1 MVGSRDTSVVGKILD
16 NQSNKSDEMI
26 KLELKLEECQQIID
40 LNLNRD
46 RSSSVISNMSDG
58 DFENKY
64 FTGKR
69 PSFKRKKISEDDLE
83 KIKKEVS
90 NSDDAICL
98 MKNGKIIYVN
108 EAWLREWGYEKNDV
122 IGCNFNFIQGKKTDR
137 KKIDRILEKSRQR
150 IKFTEDILNY
160 KKDGTCVNNHIVSE
174 PFLDDCYKVTSFLT
188 IPSFEEENSKIDDE
202 IMKINQSTEN
212 SETMNLSKIRNAYA
226 KKLSEDKQ
234 KTKRI
239 KSELPNPTNLE
250 KKTNQKTSSSKWNNS
265 LPILRE
271 SSNEEKV
278 SHELINPESEEET
291 GFIFKNNL
299 YSIFIRGPI
308 NKIIVKKI
316 SSCKKIVR
324 LPTNNEEDIIVL

>member
-1 MVGSRDTSVVGKILD
+1 
-16 NQSNKSDEMI
+16 
-26 KLELKLEECQQIID
+26 
-40 LNLNRD
+40 
-46 RSSSVISNMSDG
+46 
-58 DFENKY
+58 
-64 FTGKR
+64 
-69 PSFKRKKISEDDLE
+69 
-83 KIKKEVS
+83 
-90 NSDDAICL
+90 